1 MEKKNYIE
9 GDKIINTSWFGRVD
23 VFQIV
28 DEFPC
33 GYSVWNI
40 GRQNF
45 PFPGYLPLARFDSE
59 YRMIDGC
66 VLKAVKTDEALA
78 DEILKHRHGDV
89 DYWKFKE
96 LERKTK
102 EEL

>member
-1 MEKKNYIE
+1 MDKKNYIE

-40 GRQNF
+40 GRKNF
-45 PFPGYLPLARFDSE
+45 PFPGYLPLGRFKDYVMVE
-59 YRMIDGC
+59 GC
-66 VLKAVKTDEALA
+66 VLKAIKADERLA
-78 DEILKHRHGDV
+78 DEILKHKHGSV

-96 LERKTK
+96 LELKTK

>member
-45 PFPGYLPLARFDSE
+45 RFPGYLPLARFDSE
-59 YRMIDGC
+59 YHLIDGC
-66 VLKAVKTDEALA
+66 VLKAV
-78 DEILKHRHGDV
+78 
-89 DYWKFKE
+89 
-96 LERKTK
+96 
-102 EEL
+102 